1 MVTICLLVVITII
14 IIIVDKSGD
23 AHIMVRTMM
32 GKVMTI
38 SACNVLIKTS
48 VVSSGV
54 RGSNGS
60 ITISIGVLLCYSV
73 GFLTFISR

>member
-1 MVTICLLVVITII
+1 
-14 IIIVDKSGD
+14 
-23 AHIMVRTMM
+23 MM